1 VQSSSDPSNVS
12 FFEAYLC
19 LLNNLNEKQ
28 NPCSHL
34 SFFKSLPETHR
45 SGFSKPIFHRQ
56 RKDRPEFVS
65 N

>member
-1 VQSSSDPSNVS
+1 MK
-12 FFEAYLC
+12 
-19 LLNNLNEKQ
+19 KQ
-28 NPCSHL
+28 NPCL
-34 SFFKSLPETHR
+34 FLKSLPETHR